1 VRKEELLEAMSF
13 ISEDMLQETE
23 AKLRFSGKALGKL
36 ILIAATVA
44 ALAVSVAAATGLFS
58 RPIGEIG
65 IVTDETVAPFDMDAK
80 GNIIMGGVKGQKVT
94 MQVEIDPDAPGYLE
108 EIYDLKPSEQWES
121 AGGASSG
128 GLYIYYTMDK
138 YWKVEGK
145 PGRLRLHQ
153 STTSNYIGGVSGEN
167 VVDMLRGLPSDTELT
182 TQKVTMAGMEM
193 LKLTIP
199 ELPDYDEGKGHL
211 YCAGGETRLYW
222 SDGRYLLQLDYPY
235 WVSDAEV
242 EKLLETLNSQE
253 YVVPYPEDY
262 GKVNT
267 EKLSKL
273 TPEFQVTEG
282 QTGTTMANSVMGNG
296 RFAYSDGNVYYGGD
310 GKLQAYNLETGTV
323 KTTWLP
329 DNHNLTFDLFA
340 TDNYICY
347 EDFRDALI
355 AVPKEGGEPVAIYQG
370 LGIHHLYADGP
381 VVYTNNAAEYLSRIN
396 LETGKE
402 EILLDGGAN
411 SYFVDDSYIYV
422 AQGDGKN
429 QIMRSPKEEINFEPI
444 SLSFYPVT
452 VLADGDT
459 LYLAKGG
466 KNEPRQ
472 VICYQDGVETKL
484 PVYSWQYQILG
495 DQLIYLDATGKETLN
510 SYNLNTGE
518 IKVLQDQAVD
528 FAILEGRYLCVECV
542 DAERRTFPCIL
553 DLQTGDYHEPN
564 LK

>member
-1 VRKEELLEAMSF
+1 
-13 ISEDMLQETE
+13 
-23 AKLRFSGKALGKL
+23 
-36 ILIAATVA
+36 
-44 ALAVSVAAATGLFS
+44 
-58 RPIGEIG
+58 
-65 IVTDETVAPFDMDAK
+65 
-80 GNIIMGGVKGQKVT
+80 
-94 MQVEIDPDAPGYLE
+94 
-108 EIYDLKPSEQWES
+108 
-121 AGGASSG
+121 
-128 GLYIYYTMDK
+128 
-138 YWKVEGK
+138 
-145 PGRLRLHQ
+145 
-153 STTSNYIGGVSGEN
+153 
-167 VVDMLRGLPSDTELT
+167 
-182 TQKVTMAGMEM
+182 
-193 LKLTIP
+193 
-199 ELPDYDEGKGHL
+199 
-211 YCAGGETRLYW
+211 
-222 SDGRYLLQLDYPY
+222 
-235 WVSDAEV
+235 
-242 EKLLETLNSQE
+242 
-253 YVVPYPEDY
+253 
-262 GKVNT
+262 
-267 EKLSKL
+267 
-273 TPEFQVTEG
+273 
-282 QTGTTMANSVMGNG
+282 MANSVMGNG